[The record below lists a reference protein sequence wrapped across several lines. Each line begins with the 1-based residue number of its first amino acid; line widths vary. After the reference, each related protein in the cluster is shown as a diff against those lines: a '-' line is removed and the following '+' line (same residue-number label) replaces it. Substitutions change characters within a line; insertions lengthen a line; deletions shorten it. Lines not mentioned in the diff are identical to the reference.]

1 MYKLP
6 LYSSLTD
13 DAPLGKEEHAEIIRT
28 SSTKSVDSVMSFES
42 DDLSEDRVY
51 QMAPYE
57 LFGEAAGVGRVRVV
71 KKGDILPLTTGY
83 KAKKDGTAEV
93 GVKFR

>member
-1 MYKLP
+1 M
-6 LYSSLTD
+6 D
-13 DAPLGKEEHAEIIRT
+13 DGTPPTECAEMVRS

-42 DDLSEDRVY
+42 DDLEVDRVY

-57 LFGEAAGVGRVRVV
+57 IFGEAAGVGRVRVA
-71 KKGDILPLTTGY
+71 KKGDFLPLTTGY
-83 KAKKDGTAEV
+83 KAKKDGTAEI